1 MQAKY
6 KNKSRNGLR
15 NGHEYIIK
23 MSKPTGHGHY
33 YVYDCHVIFDVT
45 RQEEM
50 DILLNFA
57 SEISLRNSFEFDK
70 LELDNE

>member
-15 NGHEYIIK
+15 NGHEYIIQI
-23 MSKPTGHGHY
+23 SKPTGHY
-33 YVYDCHVIFDVT
+33 YVYDCHVIFDT
-45 RQEEM
+45 TKQEEM
-50 DILLNFA
+50 NLWINYA
-57 SEISLRNSFEFDK
+57 SEISIKNNWEFDK

>member
-6 KNKSRNGLR
+6 KNRSRNGLK
-15 NGHEYIIK
+15 NGHEYIVK
-23 MSKPTGHGHY
+23 FSKPTGQ

-45 RQEEM
+45 KQEEI

-57 SEISLRNSFEFDK
+57 SEISLRNNFEFDK

>member
-15 NGHEYIIK
+15 NGHEYIIQI
-23 MSKPTGHGHY
+23 SKPTRHY

-45 RQEEM
+45 KQEEM
-50 DILLNFA
+50 NLWINYA
-57 SEISLRNSFEFDK
+57 SEISIKNNWEFDK

>member
-15 NGHEYIIK
+15 NGHEYIIQI
-23 MSKPTGHGHY
+23 SKPTGHY
-33 YVYDCHVIFDVT
+33 YVYDCHVIFDDT
-45 RQEEM
+45 KQEEM
-50 DILLNFA
+50 NLWMNYA
-57 SEISLRNSFEFDK
+57 SEISIKNNWEFDK

>member
-23 MSKPTGHGHY
+23 ISKPTGHY

-50 DILLNFA
+50 DLWTNYA
-57 SEISLRNSFEFDK
+57 SEISIKNNWEFDK

>member
-1 MQAKY
+1 MQVKY
-6 KNKSRNGLR
+6 KNKSRNGLK
-15 NGHEYIIK
+15 NSHEYIVNIT
-23 MSKPTGHGHY
+23 KPSSHY

-45 RQEEM
+45 GQEEM

-57 SEISLRNSFEFDK
+57 SEISLRNNFEFDK

>member
-15 NGHEYIIK
+15 NGHEYIIQI
-23 MSKPTGHGHY
+23 SKPTGHY

-50 DILLNFA
+50 NLWMNYA
-57 SEISLRNSFEFDK
+57 SEISIKNNWEFDK

>member
-1 MQAKY
+1 MQVKY
-6 KNKSRNGLR
+6 KNKSRNGLK
-15 NGHEYIIK
+15 NSHEYIVNIT
-23 MSKPTGHGHY
+23 KPSGHY

-45 RQEEM
+45 EQEEM

-57 SEISLRNSFEFDK
+57 SEISLRNNFEFDK

>member
-15 NGHEYIIK
+15 NGHEYIIQI
-23 MSKPTGHGHY
+23 SKPTGHY

-45 RQEEM
+45 KQEEM
-50 DILLNFA
+50 NLWINYA
-57 SEISLRNSFEFDK
+57 SEISIKNNWAFDK

>member
-6 KNKSRNGLR
+6 KNKSRNGLK

-23 MSKPTGHGHY
+23 IFKPTGHY

-45 RQEEM
+45 KQEEM
-50 DILLNFA
+50 NLWINYA
-57 SEISLRNSFEFDK
+57 SEISIKNNWEFDK

>member
-1 MQAKY
+1 MKVKY

-23 MSKPTGHGHY
+23 ISKPTGHY
-33 YVYDCHVIFDVT
+33 YVYDCHVIFDAT
-45 RQEEM
+45 KQEEI

-57 SEISLRNSFEFDK
+57 SEISLRNNFEFDK

>member
-23 MSKPTGHGHY
+23 ISKPTGHY
-33 YVYDCHVIFDVT
+33 YVYDCYVKFDIDT
-45 RQEEM
+45 KEEM
-50 DILLNFA
+50 NVLLKFA
-57 SEISLRNSFEFDK
+57 SQISIKNSFDISK
-70 LELDNE
+70 IELDNE

>member
-6 KNKSRNGLR
+6 KNKSRNGLIH
-15 NGHEYIIK
+15 GHEYVV
-23 MSKPTGHGHY
+23 MFTKPKGQ

-45 RQEEM
+45 KQEEM
-50 DILLNFA
+50 DLWINYG
-57 SEISLRNSFEFDK
+57 SEVSIKNNWEFDK

>member
-23 MSKPTGHGHY
+23 ISKPTGHY
-33 YVYDCHVIFDVT
+33 YVYDCHVIFGVT
-45 RQEEM
+45 KQEEM
-50 DILLNFA
+50 IYG
-57 SEISLRNSFEFDK
+57 
-70 LELDNE
+70 

>member
-6 KNKSRNGLR
+6 KNKSRNGLK
-15 NGHEYIIK
+15 NGHEYIIQI
-23 MSKPTGHGHY
+23 SKPTGHY

-45 RQEEM
+45 KQEEM
-50 DILLNFA
+50 NLWINYA
-57 SEISLRNSFEFDK
+57 SEISVKNNWEFDK

>member
-15 NGHEYIIK
+15 KGHEYIIK
-23 MSKPTGHGHY
+23 ISKPTGHY

-45 RQEEM
+45 RQEE
-50 DILLNFA
+50 INLWINYA
-57 SEISLRNSFEFDK
+57 SEISIKNNWEFEK

>member
-23 MSKPTGHGHY
+23 ISQPTGHY

-45 RQEEM
+45 KQEEL

-57 SEISLRNSFEFDK
+57 SEISLRNNFEFDK

>member
-23 MSKPTGHGHY
+23 ISKPTGNY

-45 RQEEM
+45 KKEEM
-50 DILLNFA
+50 NLWINYA
-57 SEISLRNSFEFDK
+57 SEMSIKNNWEFDK

>member
-1 MQAKY
+1 MQGEH
-6 KNKSRNGLR
+6 KNTWRNRLR

-23 MSKPTGHGHY
+23 ISKPTGHY

-45 RQEEM
+45 EQEEI

-57 SEISLRNSFEFDK
+57 SEISLRNNFEFDK

>member
-6 KNKSRNGLR
+6 KNKSRNGLK
-15 NGHEYIIK
+15 NGHEYIIQI
-23 MSKPTGHGHY
+23 SKPTGHY

-45 RQEEM
+45 KQEEM
-50 DILLNFA
+50 NLWINYA
-57 SEISLRNSFEFDK
+57 SEISIKNNWEFDK

>member
-6 KNKSRNGLR
+6 KNKSRNGLK

-23 MSKPTGHGHY
+23 ISKPTGHY

-45 RQEEM
+45 QQEEM
-50 DILLNFA
+50 NLWMNYA
-57 SEISLRNSFEFDK
+57 SEISIKNNWEFDK